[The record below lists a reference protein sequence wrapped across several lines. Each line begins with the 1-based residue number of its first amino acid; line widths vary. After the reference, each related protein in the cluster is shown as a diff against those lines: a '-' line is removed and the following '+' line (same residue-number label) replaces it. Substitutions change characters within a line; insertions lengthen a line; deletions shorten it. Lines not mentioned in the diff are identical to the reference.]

1 MDISASLPACLKR
14 TALLS
19 LPVMKHSIMLPLAVT
34 IVLMSSRNGFEFMLK
49 ILDTGM
55 VVFACSPFLVNTA
68 SEWLKVKSLQMMIS
82 PFMVTRVSYFADV
95 CWSLPITADRSTKLS
110 SALCANAAMAE
121 KTRNDDKIIFFMDI
135 VYCNFNSM
143 YIGHRSKINKK
154 HRCLYCCDI
163 YLLLYGGFTIINCYL
178 YVLEKTQDFSFVVMK
193 NVFLI
198 VLSLLFPAGVFAEPL
213 QYKFASRD
221 TCDLYLD
228 VYLPDSADNKG
239 VCILYAFGGG
249 FREGSRR
256 DAHTVAFMQRLADA
270 GMVAV
275 AMDYRLGFKGNMEEV
290 SPVEMVRRFSNAV
303 DMAVED
309 MFSALRFVYD
319 SCGKWGADSSK
330 IVLSGGSAGA
340 ITALQCDYAL
350 SNGEAVAGI
359 MPEGYRP
366 AGVISCSGAVCVFDG
381 KLKYR
386 RQPAPTMFLHGTKDK
401 LVSYDKFVLFGKG
414 MYGSKRLVK
423 IFEKNS
429 WPYWIMRFENFGH
442 EIAAIPQIENVPDM
456 VRFIDLFV
464 SGKVDKQIDET
475 IREAGIDEPLLNMSV
490 MSFKNPDNKFD
501 AEKYIERV
509 SQ

>member
-1 MDISASLPACLKR
+1 
-14 TALLS
+14 
-19 LPVMKHSIMLPLAVT
+19 
-34 IVLMSSRNGFEFMLK
+34 
-49 ILDTGM
+49 
-55 VVFACSPFLVNTA
+55 
-68 SEWLKVKSLQMMIS
+68 
-82 PFMVTRVSYFADV
+82 
-95 CWSLPITADRSTKLS
+95 
-110 SALCANAAMAE
+110 
-121 KTRNDDKIIFFMDI
+121 
-135 VYCNFNSM
+135 
-143 YIGHRSKINKK
+143 
-154 HRCLYCCDI
+154 
-163 YLLLYGGFTIINCYL
+163 
-178 YVLEKTQDFSFVVMK
+178 
-193 NVFLI
+193 
-198 VLSLLFPAGVFAEPL
+198 
-213 QYKFASRD
+213 
-221 TCDLYLD
+221 
-228 VYLPDSADNKG
+228 
-239 VCILYAFGGG
+239 
-249 FREGSRR
+249 
-256 DAHTVAFMQRLADA
+256 
-270 GMVAV
+270 
-275 AMDYRLGFKGNMEEV
+275 MEEV
-290 SPVEMVRRFSNAV
+290 KPVEMVRRFSNAV

-359 MPEGYRP
+359 MPESYRP

-464 SGKVDKQIDET
+464 SGKADKQIDET

>member
-1 MDISASLPACLKR
+1 MPNRILYWAKPNIGKNIVVY
-14 TALLS
+14 TA
-19 LPVMKHSIMLPLAVT
+19 
-34 IVLMSSRNGFEFMLK
+34 R
-49 ILDTGM
+49 
-55 VVFACSPFLVNTA
+55 
-68 SEWLKVKSLQMMIS
+68 
-82 PFMVTRVSYFADV
+82 
-95 CWSLPITADRSTKLS
+95 
-110 SALCANAAMAE
+110 
-121 KTRNDDKIIFFMDI
+121 
-135 VYCNFNSM
+135 
-143 YIGHRSKINKK
+143 
-154 HRCLYCCDI
+154 DI

-178 YVLEKTQDFSFVVMK
+178 YVLERMQDFSFVVMK

-198 VLSLLFPAGVFAEPL
+198 VLSLLFPTGVLAEPL

-340 ITALQCDYAL
+340 AATSRVTQPSQCQYCRIRAAA
-350 SNGEAVAGI
+350 SASA
-359 MPEGYRP
+359 
-366 AGVISCSGAVCVFDG
+366 AASGAPCSTNRTPGRSGSNPSDSVNDCTGGIRDWRRYSSRDCGMVF
-381 KLKYR
+381 
-386 RQPAPTMFLHGTKDK
+386 PFFI
-401 LVSYDKFVLFGKG
+401 SYK
-414 MYGSKRLVK
+414 K
-423 IFEKNS
+423 I
-429 WPYWIMRFENFGH
+429 R
-442 EIAAIPQIENVPDM
+442 
-456 VRFIDLFV
+456 
-464 SGKVDKQIDET
+464 
-475 IREAGIDEPLLNMSV
+475 
-490 MSFKNPDNKFD
+490 
-501 AEKYIERV
+501 
-509 SQ
+509 

>member
-1 MDISASLPACLKR
+1 MRAEPKKIEVLFKAMPNRILYWAKPNIGKNIVVY
-14 TALLS
+14 TA
-19 LPVMKHSIMLPLAVT
+19 
-34 IVLMSSRNGFEFMLK
+34 R
-49 ILDTGM
+49 
-55 VVFACSPFLVNTA
+55 
-68 SEWLKVKSLQMMIS
+68 
-82 PFMVTRVSYFADV
+82 
-95 CWSLPITADRSTKLS
+95 
-110 SALCANAAMAE
+110 
-121 KTRNDDKIIFFMDI
+121 
-135 VYCNFNSM
+135 
-143 YIGHRSKINKK
+143 
-154 HRCLYCCDI
+154 DI

-178 YVLEKTQDFSFVVMK
+178 YVLERMQDFSFVVMK

-198 VLSLLFPAGVFAEPL
+198 VLSLLFPTGVLAEPL

-423 IFEKNS
+423 IFEKKS
-429 WPYWIMRFENFGH
+429 WTYWIMRFENFGH

-464 SGKVDKQIDET
+464 SGKADKQIDET

>member
-34 IVLMSSRNGFEFMLK
+34 IVLISSRNGFEFMLK
-49 ILDTGM
+49 ILDAGM

-68 SEWLKVKSLQMMIS
+68 SEWLKVKSLQMMTS
-82 PFMVTRVSYFADV
+82 PFMVTRVSYLADV
-95 CWSLPITADRSTKLS
+95 CWSLPITADRSAKLS
-110 SALCANAAMAE
+110 SALCANAAKVE
-121 KTRNDDKIIFFMDI
+121 KTRNDDKIIFFMDT

-178 YVLEKTQDFSFVVMK
+178 YVLERMQDFSFVVMK

-198 VLSLLFPAGVFAEPL
+198 VLSLLFPAGVLAEPL

-290 SPVEMVRRFSNAV
+290 KPVEMVRRFSNAV

-464 SGKVDKQIDET
+464 SGKADKQIDET